1 MIVAATMTYL
11 SMANAQSIPVET
23 FIGAKNYWYQH
34 VVVKQLPEKRLGFF
48 HVSSL
53 YAFYDK
59 TRGEEL
65 MSQSYITY
73 ALVPGIKLAVGSFYA
88 NVPGFSPSA
97 AIQFYKKVDD
107 LTILVVPRADLS
119 SKPAVETM
127 IMLEFRPRLTRTVG
141 LYARVQAMSS
151 MVNARHNRSY
161 QSMRLGIDIKKVQFG
176 LALSIDEYGPE
187 TVTRHN
193 SGVFIRT
200 ELL

>member
-53 YAFYDK
+53 YAFYDRA
-59 TRGEEL
+59 RGDEL
-65 MSQSYITY
+65 MSQSYLTY
-73 ALVPGIKLAVGSFYA
+73 LLVPGVKLAVGSFYA
-88 NVPGFSPSA
+88 NIPGFSASA
-97 AIQFYKKVDD
+97 AIQFYKKVND

-127 IMLEFRPRLTRTVG
+127 VMMEYRPPLTKTTR
-141 LYARVQAMSS
+141 LYARLQAMSS
-151 MVNARHNRSY
+151 VVNARHNRSY
-161 QSMRLGIDIKKVQFG
+161 QSARIGLDIKNIQFG
-176 LALSIDEYGPE
+176 VAFSVDEYGPE
-187 TVTRHN
+187 TITQHN
-193 SGVFIRT
+193 AGIFIRT
-200 ELL
+200 ELF